1 MAGQITITNDA
12 NRLYHTFARQIG
24 GGEQAIHIAWAL
36 NKNREGGYWMLGF
49 SPESHFLG
57 ADQKILDYIVA
68 GRCREILVVVDGP
81 MPKAAKDM
89 KIYIDIDIDSPDG
102 RAFKVTVSE

>member
-1 MAGQITITNDA
+1 MTGRITISNEA
-12 NRLYHTFARQIG
+12 NRLYHTVAREIG

-36 NKNREGGYWMLGF
+36 NNNWEGGYWMLGF
-49 SPESHFLG
+49 SPVSHVLG
-57 ADQKILDYIVA
+57 ADQKTLDYVVA

-89 KIYIDIDIDSPDG
+89 TIDIDSPDG
-102 RAFKVTVSE
+102 QTFKVTVSE